1 MVMLMLIAMIA
12 VAEWHSR
19 EHIPDYGFNNLNTVT
34 SCTAALDDPS
44 SNAVNLYKS
53 PSS

>member
-1 MVMLMLIAMIA
+1 MDMLMLIAMIA

-19 EHIPDYGFNNLNTVT
+19 EHIPDYGSSNLNTVT
-34 SCTAALDDPS
+34 SCTAALDEAS
-44 SNAVNLYKS
+44 SHAVSLYKS